1 MRSTKKKKKKKNPVG
16 LGRKII
22 LVLCIIV
29 FVGSAGVLLDYVING
44 MREESALNDL
54 ANMKMS
60 GEELV
65 TDKGTVVAE
74 YSKLYQANNDIIGWI
89 KINGTKV
96 DYPVMQTQ
104 DDPEYYIRRGFD
116 KESTSSGTPFMDAA
130 SDIFIPTSNFMIY
143 GHNMKNG
150 TMFHDILKY
159 ESKDFYKEHK
169 KIKFDTIYKGGQG
182 TYEVIAAGYT
192 QIYPKDSDKFKYY
205 QYAGITTESEF
216 NEFIRGVRS
225 LTPYKMDGTAEYG
238 DQLITLSTCAYHV
251 DEGRFFVVAKRV
263 DAKQVKPQ

>member
-1 MRSTKKKKKKKNPVG
+1 MRSTKKKKKKKNPMG

-130 SDIFIPTSNFMIY
+130 VIFHTDVQFHDIRD
-143 GHNMKNG
+143 NMKNG
-150 TMFHDILKY
+150 ACSMYLEI
-159 ESKDFYKEHK
+159 ESKVS
-169 KIKFDTIYKGGQG
+169 IKT
-182 TYEVIAAGYT
+182 
-192 QIYPKDSDKFKYY
+192 
-205 QYAGITTESEF
+205 
-216 NEFIRGVRS
+216 
-225 LTPYKMDGTAEYG
+225 
-238 DQLITLSTCAYHV
+238 
-251 DEGRFFVVAKRV
+251 
-263 DAKQVKPQ
+263 